1 MLGDFLQIIDDDLHE
16 AFSGRDLGMLCEDLC
31 DASPGQDFD
40 TLLMNGTKVIGLQAQ
55 GGKRFFHG
63 AQGLGECAEIGAA
76 RPLSAGDA
84 GHSQEFLPGHGNGI
98 HLSHIRKD
106 LVDVAAEDGI

>member
-16 AFSGRDLGMLCEDLC
+16 AFSGGYLGVLREDFC
-31 DASPGQDFD
+31 DACPGQDFY
-40 TLLMNGTKVIGLQAQ
+40 TFLMNGTKVIRFQAQ
-55 GGKRFFHG
+55 GGKRFFHS
-63 AQGLGECAEIGAA
+63 AQRLGECAEIGAA